1 MPHKGEALAESMIGN
16 SFLFNGLEHKIKR
29 IDRDGRMCEVHTDR
43 TVIRCI
49 PKDLHT
55 RFLPIHDEES
65 ERMESTAIQKV
76 ILQNQSTL
84 STIEETLLATIKKV
98 QDDPKYIPQA
108 KSIDELSRR
117 MIDIQ
122 KLKVSMV
129 KVVSDAKRGK

>member
-1 MPHKGEALAESMIGN
+1 
-16 SFLFNGLEHKIKR
+16 
-29 IDRDGRMCEVHTDR
+29 
-43 TVIRCI
+43 
-49 PKDLHT
+49 
-55 RFLPIHDEES
+55 
-65 ERMESTAIQKV
+65 MESTAIQKV

-122 KLKVSMV
+122 KLKVSTV